1 MESFHLFNVA
11 LQGWLNLPALLELIP
26 IKESSTS
33 MPSDILMDDTHRTKC
48 IKLVIDLPKVH
59 PHAKSHSTEVQH
71 PPEGEELAP
80 AAWWSDENITV

>member
-1 MESFHLFNVA
+1 MYSDKKDTLHVDKICKA
-11 LQGWLNLPALLELIP
+11 LSELIP